1 MKLKIDFN
9 LDSEL
14 SYNMLRYQYL
24 IISTNSQG
32 DSFKMAIILWRSFLN
47 KMMDISTLGIFSS
60 YISGNKEVVDSNAF
74 KLLSFK
80 KGNDEND

>member
-1 MKLKIDFN
+1 MKLKINFN
-9 LDSEL
+9 LNSKL

-32 DSFKMAIILWRSFLN
+32 DSFKIAIILWRSYLY
-47 KMMDISTLGIFSS
+47 KLIDINTLGIFSS
-60 YISGNKEVVDSNAF
+60 YISGNEVIDSNAF

-80 KGNDEND
+80 KRGDEIE